1 MNTETNNTL
10 TDQPKQT
17 RRRNGKSALVFA
29 LLLSAGSMAGLSQ
42 INVAHAQGP
51 SGAHG
56 GGMDPMS
63 LLGFEGHD
71 RADKEA
77 RRDRPHKGSESMREK
92 RLTRML
98 DAVDATDQQREQIKV
113 ALGDLKKQVK
123 PLRAEGKEHRKTLR
137 KLMTADQINA
147 TEIEQERLAMV
158 NLADRVSQQVTAT
171 MIDVTNLLEP
181 EQRKQ
186 LAEMRPKRV
195 H

>member
-1 MNTETNNTL
+1 MNTENNNTL

-17 RRRNGKSALVFA
+17 RRRNGKSALLFA
-29 LLLSAGSMAGLSQ
+29 LVLSAGSMIGLSHMN
-42 INVAHAQGP
+42 IAHAQGP
-51 SGAHG
+51 AGPHG
-56 GGMDPMS
+56 DGMDPMS
-63 LLGFEGHD
+63 LLGFDGPD
-71 RADKEA
+71 RANKEA

-92 RLTRML
+92 RLARML

-123 PLRAEGKEHRKTLR
+123 PLRAEGKQHRKNIR
-137 KLMTADQINA
+137 KLMTAEQINA
-147 TEIEQERLAMV
+147 TEIEQERQALV
-158 NLADRVSQQVTAT
+158 NLADRLSQQVTAT
-171 MIDVTNLLEP
+171 MIEVANLLEP

>member
-17 RRRNGKSALVFA
+17 GRRNGKSALLFA
-29 LLLSAGSMAGLSQ
+29 FLLSAGSIAGLSH
-42 INVAHAQGP
+42 IEVANAQGP
-51 SGAHG
+51 SGPHG

-63 LLGFEGHD
+63 FLGFDGPD
-71 RADKEA
+71 RGDKDA
-77 RRDRPHKGSESMREK
+77 RRDRPHKGSESKHEK
-92 RLTRML
+92 RLVRML

-113 ALGDLKKQVK
+113 ALSDLKEQVK

-137 KLMTADQINA
+137 QLMTAEQINA

-158 NLADRVSQQVTAT
+158 NLADRLSRQVTTT

-186 LAEMRPKRV
+186 LAEMRPKRF